1 MQDKHTFIKNIYQS
15 ISQMSSFYI
24 QDDELKIEKFIPINK
39 VYICT
44 VNFFMSLSHQQTA
57 YIRIHLAVL
66 LFGFTAIL
74 GDLILLPAVM
84 IVWWRVLI
92 TSFSL
97 LFFIQFGKN
106 LRLLSS
112 GLLRTYAIIGML
124 IGLHWICFYGS
135 VKLSNASVCL
145 VCMSTTSLFTS
156 VLEPIF
162 VRSKINKVELFLGAL
177 IIPGMILIV
186 NNIEYSYMPGVV
198 VGLASALLAAIFST
212 LNKINIKGA
221 DPYTISFIELSS
233 ALGMITVML
242 AVMYLFGYQS
252 SAYFPT
258 RSLDWIYL
266 IILALLCTTF
276 AHVLSLKS
284 LKYLSAFA
292 SSLVINLE
300 PVYGIILAIAIL
312 KEHKELNFM
321 FYVGASIILVSVLSY
336 PYLNKKFNVQ
346 KI

>member
-198 VGLASALLAAIFST
+198 VGLASELLAAIFST

-233 ALGMITVML
+233 ALGVITVML
-242 AVMYLFGYQS
+242 AVM
-252 SAYFPT
+252 
-258 RSLDWIYL
+258 
-266 IILALLCTTF
+266 
-276 AHVLSLKS
+276 
-284 LKYLSAFA
+284 
-292 SSLVINLE
+292 
-300 PVYGIILAIAIL
+300 
-312 KEHKELNFM
+312 
-321 FYVGASIILVSVLSY
+321 
-336 PYLNKKFNVQ
+336 
-346 KI
+346 